1 MSGVF
6 EIGEWSVDD
15 GTETELGPGQRCKW
29 SKLSDVEPSLKALD
43 FIVRSGEPALGRY
56 DKV

>member
-6 EIGEWSVDD
+6 EIGGWSADD
-15 GTETELGPGQRCKW
+15 GKETELGPGQRCKW
-29 SKLSDVEPSLKALD
+29 SKLSDIEPSLKALD
-43 FIVRSGEPALGRY
+43 FTVRIVEPALGRY